1 MILIQNKVVLEYMLS
16 KLLKF
21 FILILYKWVFT
32 HVLNSQYLQI
42 KKLNSFFMIKI
53 LIIIKEL

>member
-21 FILILYKWVFT
+21 FILTQYKWVFI
-32 HVLNSQYLQI
+32 HALNSQYLQI
-42 KKLNSFFMIKI
+42 KKLNSFIMIKI